1 VNRGKKAAT
10 TVLQFFPAIYCS
22 PFSVTRAMIL
32 DEMFLS
38 TLVATQG
45 KGITDTPAH

>member
-1 VNRGKKAAT
+1 
-10 TVLQFFPAIYCS
+10 
-22 PFSVTRAMIL
+22 MIL

-45 KGITDTPAH
+45 KGDYRYSSALKMFLKDLNYADE